1 MFKKEWVKKLFLVV
15 FGVAIGFVNGFLGS
29 GGGTLAVTALLTVG
43 GLDQKRA
50 QATALLIILPI
61 SVVSAVVYFL
71 NGSVDIEK
79 TVFSTVG
86 IVAGGALGAV
96 LLNKLQGN
104 VVKLIFV
111 LILIAAGVKMF
122 L

>member
-61 SVVSAVVYFL
+61 SVVSTRW
-71 NGSVDIEK
+71 EK
-79 TVFSTVG
+79 NMPWLPHRLRSIFSG
-86 IVAGGALGAV
+86 RRRRPLIRVASRCRA
-96 LLNKLQGN
+96 
-104 VVKLIFV
+104 
-111 LILIAAGVKMF
+111 
-122 L
+122 

>member
-79 TVFSTVG
+79 TVFSAVG

-104 VVKLIFV
+104 VVKLIFA